1 MDKEF
6 NCENCG
12 QREYIFGGDNTLN
25 DFCHLLFSEENY
37 NSTVLCHNFQG
48 YDSYPILHYLYANAI
63 VPKVIPNGAKIMC
76 LTVPS
81 CKIKMIDS
89 INFLPMALSK
99 LPAMFGFDELK
110 KGYFPHLF
118 NKKENQRVVLDG
130 LPDLSFYNPNGM
142 KPDDRQTFL
151 KWYSRH
157 KNDTFDF
164 QEQLL
169 DYCKSDTDILRRC
182 CLRFREDFMD
192 TTDIDPFEQCI
203 TMASACNLVFR
214 TKFLESETIGLIPR
228 QGYNPEQKQSM
239 KALQWVKYI
248 SHMEGYKIQH
258 ARNGGEKVIGPYRAD
273 GYYESKNAEKIVLEF
288 HGDFW
293 HGNPTNYSRSTVN
306 PVNQLTMGELHD
318 KTIEK
323 QRYLENDGY
332 TYICICE
339 SEFDKQ
345 VSNDSN
351 MRSFIESLGII
362 SPLEPRDAFYGGR
375 TEAYTLYKEASAD
388 ETIDYYDVTSLY
400 PWVNKTGKIPLG
412 HPKIVTENFKEL
424 DKYEGL
430 IKCKVLPP
438 KGLFHPVLPSKCNGK
453 LLFHL
458 CRACAETKEQTSC
471 SHNDTERSF
480 IGTWVTDEVQK
491 AIQKGYQI
499 VKVYEVW
506 HFNKVSKYDPIT
518 KTGGIFTQYVNT
530 FLKIKQEASGWPKW
544 CQTEQQ
550 KRKYI
555 NMYYQ
560 KEGILLDYENIKKNP
575 GFRAL
580 AKLMLNSFWGKFGQR
595 SNMPQVDLIED
606 LSVYFDKLTS
616 DREEVTCVNYV
627 SDEFVEMHWK
637 YKEDFVDTNPK
648 TNVVIAAY
656 TTAQARLKLFSYLE
670 TLGPRALY
678 ADTDSVIFSTKQG
691 ETKPELNDYLGDLTD
706 EVPGNSIKT
715 FITCGPKNYG
725 YELQKPDGDGNC
737 THCKIRGITLSCK
750 NMLNVNFDVLR
761 TIVTKRQDAVLS
773 VVNAHKIASDRN
785 SSKLITISER
795 KDNQMVFDKRVIGG
809 NYVSYPY
816 GY

>member
-1 MDKEF
+1 
-6 NCENCG
+6 
-12 QREYIFGGDNTLN
+12 
-25 DFCHLLFSEENY
+25 
-37 NSTVLCHNFQG
+37 
-48 YDSYPILHYLYANAI
+48 
-63 VPKVIPNGAKIMC
+63 
-76 LTVPS
+76 
-81 CKIKMIDS
+81 MIDS

-130 LPDLSFYNPNGM
+130 LPDLSFYNPDGM

-157 KNDTFDF
+157 KNDTSDF

-248 SHMEGYKIQH
+248 SHIEGYKIQH
-258 ARNGGEKVIGPYRAD
+258 ARNGGEKVIGPYRVD
-273 GYYESKNAEKIVLEF
+273 GYYESKNAGKIVLEF

-293 HGNPTNYSRSTVN
+293 HGNPTKYSRSTVN

-332 TYICICE
+332 TYICIWE

-351 MRSFIESLGII
+351 MRSFIESLDII
-362 SPLEPRDAFYGGR
+362 SPLEPRDAFYIGR

-412 HPKIVTENFKEL
+412 HPKIITENFKEL
-424 DKYEGL
+424 DIYESL

-438 KGLFHPVLPSKCNGK
+438 KGLFHPVLPCKCNGK

-458 CRACAETKEQTSC
+458 CRACAETKEQTPC

-480 IGTWVTDEVQK
+480 TGTWVTDEVQK

-506 HFNKVSKYDPIT
+506 HFDKVSKHDPIT

-550 KRKYI
+550 KTKYI

-575 GFRAL
+575 GLRAL

-606 LSVYFDKLTS
+606 PSVYFDKLTS
-616 DREEVTCVNYV
+616 DREEVTCVIYV
-627 SDEFVEMHWK
+627 SDEFVEMPHC
-637 YKEDFVDTNPK
+637 
-648 TNVVIAAY
+648 
-656 TTAQARLKLFSYLE
+656 
-670 TLGPRALY
+670 
-678 ADTDSVIFSTKQG
+678 G

-706 EVPGNSIKT
+706 EVPGNSIQT
-715 FITCGPKNYG
+715 FITGGPKNYG

-773 VVNAHKIASDRN
+773 VVNAHKIARDRN

-795 KDNQMVFDKRVIGG
+795 KDYQMVFDKRVIGEHRPT
-809 NYVSYPY
+809 NKQKLRNLQTHQNRNSRD
-816 GY
+816 